1 MKRESKTTYYRLRVL
16 ALLALVSLGFACGG
30 APNAKEESIKETPQG
45 GTTNE
50 EAIKSFEDAVQLYQ
64 KGESKNLAQV
74 QALLEDAV
82 DEDPNFGKAWF
93 NLGIIHHVSGR
104 TEEARTAYLKAKEVS
119 PALGDPIV
127 NLGMLQVEA
136 GEFDAARA
144 KFEEAIQVDKFNPA
158 AHSNISVYFR
168 KDKDFPKAV
177 RHARLSLAGDS
188 QNLDA
193 YANLARAYYDMEAH
207 DVALLVCLNAEK
219 INDKLPDIA
228 NIKGLVW
235 LAKND
240 VTEAIRQ
247 FRRATELDPNH
258 VAALM
263 NLGAVILN
271 VRDYAESI
279 KLFERV
285 LALEPGNT
293 EAKVSI
299 AVAKRGLG
307 DLAAAE
313 AIYAEVLQKEP
324 ENALVQFNLGVLEH
338 EHLAQNAMIG
348 IGRGDPPQDPVQ
360 SMDWTVGNME
370 EAVKHYD
377 KAITH
382 YRRFLDYERAGDTE
396 ARNDANDRIAQ
407 VQKLIDVTSTQI
419 PELKRQK
426 IELEQDMKAMAEEEK
441 RMAEEAKAAEAA
453 EKAQPAEGENPPG
466 EGAKEEQPADE
477 AAPK

>member
-1 MKRESKTTYYRLRVL
+1 MKKRSKRKYGLRLW
-16 ALLALVSLGFACGG
+16 ALVALVAFVTACGG
-30 APNAKEESIKETPQG
+30 SQNAKEESIKETPQG

-50 EAIKSFEDAVQLYQ
+50 EAIKSFESAVELYK
-64 KGESKNLAQV
+64 KGEGKNLAQV
-74 QALLEDAV
+74 QGLLEEAV

-104 TEEARTAYLKAKEVS
+104 TEEAREAYSKAKEVS

-127 NLGMLQVEA
+127 NLGMLKVEA
-136 GEFDAARA
+136 GQIDEARMV
-144 KFEEAIQVDKFNPA
+144 FEEAIQVDKFNPA

-193 YANLARAYYDMEAH
+193 YANLARAYFDMEAY

-219 INDKLPDIA
+219 IDEKQPDIS

-247 FRRATELDPNH
+247 FKRATELDPEH
-258 VAALM
+258 VPALM

-271 VRDYAESI
+271 VRDYEGAI
-279 KLFERV
+279 KLFDRV
-285 LALEPGNT
+285 LALEPNNT
-293 EAKVSI
+293 EAKISI
-299 AVAKRGLG
+299 AVARRGMGNLE
-307 DLAAAE
+307 AAE
-313 AIYAEVLQKEP
+313 KIYAEVQQADP
-324 ENALVQFNLGVLEH
+324 QNALVQFNLGVLEH

-348 IGRGDPPQDPVQ
+348 IGRGEPPQDPVK
-360 SMDWTVGNME
+360 SMDWTIGNME
-370 EAVKHYD
+370 EAVKHYQ
-377 KAITH
+377 KAIDH
-382 YRRFLDYERAGDTE
+382 YRQFLDYDRSDNME

-426 IELEQDMKAMAEEEK
+426 IQLEQDMKAMAEEEK
-441 RMAEEAKAAEAA
+441 RMAEEAKAAEEA
-453 EKAQPAEGENPPG
+453 EKAKAAEGQEGAAEGDGAAETPAEGETP
-466 EGAKEEQPADE
+466 
-477 AAPK
+477 